1 MKKKKFRL
9 NLKKTINT
17 KFDNKKFNKLMKKMQ
32 KENEKLLNESEID
45 SSRLHISFD
54 I

>member
-1 MKKKKFRL
+1 MKKKKLRL
-9 NLKKTINT
+9 NLKKARNT
-17 KFDNKKFNKLMKKMQ
+17 KFDTKKFKKLMKKIQ